1 MDKVTNK
8 QELEDLIARSRQEP
22 VVIFKHSTTC
32 PISADAYK
40 EMARFTGD
48 VALIEVQNAREVSRE
63 LEARTGVDHESPQV
77 IILRNGRAVWH
88 ASHWKIRS
96 DTVRDALAG
105 NQ

>member
-1 MDKVTNK
+1 MVKVTNK

-22 VVIFKHSTTC
+22 IVIFKHSTTC

-40 EMARFTGD
+40 EMARFSGD

-96 DTVRDALAG
+96 DTVSDALAG

>member
-8 QELEDLIARSRQEP
+8 QELEDLIARSRREP

-32 PISADAYK
+32 PISADAYE
-40 EMARFTGD
+40 EMARFTGE
-48 VALIEVQNAREVSRE
+48 VALIEVQNTRE
-63 LEARTGVDHESPQV
+63 LSKEIEARTGVDHESPQV

-96 DTVRDALAG
+96 DTLRDALAG

>member
-8 QELEDLIARSRQEP
+8 QELEDLIARSLREP

-32 PISADAYK
+32 PISADAYE
-40 EMARFTGD
+40 EMARFTGE
-48 VALIEVQNAREVSRE
+48 VALIEVQNTRE
-63 LEARTGVDHESPQV
+63 LSKEIEARTGVDHESPQV
-77 IILRNGRAVWH
+77 IILRNGKAVWH

-96 DTVRDALAG
+96 DAVRDALAG